1 MRCVSRRFRFPIV
14 LLLVGCCLAI
24 QVASASA
31 GLAPSRPTGETQ
43 VQSVRDAD
51 LIAVRRALEHKVVA
65 QKLQDYG
72 LSPEEAQARVARLSD
87 EELHQLATATRGLP
101 SGGDGVGALIGVLI
115 VVLLVI
121 VIIKLLNKEIVIR

>member
-1 MRCVSRRFRFPIV
+1 MRSLSPRFRFPIV
-14 LLLVGCCLAI
+14 LLLVGGCLALSF
-24 QVASASA
+24 APATA
-31 GLAPSRPTGETQ
+31 GLAPSRATGETE

-51 LIAVRRALEHKVVA
+51 LIAVRRALEHRVVV
-65 QKLQDYG
+65 QKLRDYG
-72 LSPEEAQARVARLSD
+72 MTPEEAQARVARLSD
-87 EELHQLATATRGLP
+87 EELHQLATASRGLP

>member
-1 MRCVSRRFRFPIV
+1 MRCVSRRFRFPII
-14 LLLVGCCLAI
+14 LLLAVSCLAI
-24 QVASASA
+24 LPAPAPA
-31 GLAPSRPTGETQ
+31 GLAPSRATGETE

-51 LIAVRRALEHKVVA
+51 LIAVRHALEHRLVI
-65 QKLQDYG
+65 QKLRDYG
-72 LSPEEAQARVARLSD
+72 VSPDEAQARVARMSD

-101 SGGDGVGALIGVLI
+101 SGGDSVGALIGVLL